1 MVSAVAVLAFGLLA
15 AGVVGSLLPK
25 VPGPVVSLSGVY
37 LYWWDSGMTEPSTLL
52 LSVLT
57 IVGVV
62 VVIGGLFEEVI
73 AARIGGAS
81 TRSAAVAGVVGF
93 VSFFVLGP
101 IAMVVGTAVTVF
113 VLEYRRQRTA
123 RAGARAALSVL
134 LATIGSVLIQFLF
147 AVMALVVVVGV
158 ALF

>member
-1 MVSAVAVLAFGLLA
+1 MVSVVAVLAFVLLA
-15 AGVVGSLLPK
+15 AGVVGSLVPK
-25 VPGPVVSLSGVY
+25 VPGPAVSLSGVY
-37 LYWWDSGMTEPSTLL
+37 LYWWDSGLAEPSSLL
-52 LSVLT
+52 LGVLT
-57 IVGVV
+57 VTGTL
-62 VVIGGLFEEVI
+62 VVIGGFFEEVI

-81 TRSAAVAGVVGF
+81 TRSAVAAGIVGF

-123 RAGARAALSVL
+123 RAGATAALAVL

-147 AVMALVVVVGV
+147 ALMTLVVMVGV